1 MSKDEAN
8 ERHQL
13 GGGRAQHMA
22 GGRSEKRITEGVVSI
37 WVHRGLGL
45 TGSQSQIALT
55 GSISS
60 CYGLAQLVIPSS
72 FFWSAPQHQTTRPL
86 IIASR
91 NIVVSFAFPP
101 AVAHASHL
109 RPVVGPRRHHPLR
122 PGSPSSLP
130 HMLSAISRHG
140 QLTALTAVCSSV
152 MMQPMCIPPR
162 HPHGNSSSWP
172 FPSAARFSALC
183 RPFSFSTPHDSST
196 T

>member
-1 MSKDEAN
+1 MSKGEAN

-91 NIVVSFAFPP
+91 NIVVSFHCFSSSRRPCISP
-101 AVAHASHL
+101 APSR
-109 RPVVGPRRHHPLR
+109 RP
-122 PGSPSSLP
+122 SPSSPSPSRIPFLSSAHALSHQPSRSIDGP
-130 HMLSAISRHG
+130 HRSLFKCNDATNVHSPTSSARE
-140 QLTALTAVCSSV
+140 LFFMA
-152 MMQPMCIPPR
+152 
-162 HPHGNSSSWP
+162 
-172 FPSAARFSALC
+172 
-183 RPFSFSTPHDSST
+183 FSFCCAFLRSLSSIFLLHTP
-196 T
+196 